1 MCIEEDFIDFICH
14 AVKQCCDLASSA
26 NLYTI
31 SSFFA
36 SASPYI
42 DTISVYRFPT

>member
-14 AVKQCCDLASSA
+14 AVKQCYDLGSSA
-26 NLYTI
+26 KLFTV
-31 SSFFA
+31 SSFFP

-42 DTISVYRFPT
+42 DTVTVFRLPI